1 MDIQQKLMILQKLDT
16 KKLTERLK
24 ALEEGFFSNMLN
36 HSNLYLEE
44 SQNIGRAGGDSP
56 RVKELLAMVTFVCPA
71 EIEGKKLTADM
82 RAAWLTKQR
91 TEIKELNEAIQAQAQ
106 AQFQIDSSQ
115 ATIDATKEELRNIR
129 AVLALK
135 TAQIGFLSGGEDD
148 STKIKE

>member
-1 MDIQQKLMILQKLDT
+1 
-16 KKLTERLK
+16 
-24 ALEEGFFSNMLN
+24 
-36 HSNLYLEE
+36 
-44 SQNIGRAGGDSP
+44 
-56 RVKELLAMVTFVCPA
+56 
-71 EIEGKKLTADM
+71 M

-106 AQFQIDSSQ
+106 AQFQQDSSQ